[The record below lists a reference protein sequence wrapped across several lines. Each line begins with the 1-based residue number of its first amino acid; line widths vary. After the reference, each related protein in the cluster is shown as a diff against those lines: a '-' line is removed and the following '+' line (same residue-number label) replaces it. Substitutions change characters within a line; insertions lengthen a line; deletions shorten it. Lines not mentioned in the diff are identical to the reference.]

1 MATITL
7 DKQLD
12 SEQFLLIPRV
22 PIFREHYLR
31 LPDGRT
37 VYFDRVKLQQI
48 AEVQRGYQESPLTD
62 LPFLGQT
69 TAF

>member
-37 VYFDRVKLQQI
+37 LYFDRVKLQQI
-48 AEVQRGYQESPLTD
+48 AEVQRSTVQRSTFNVGIKN
-62 LPFLGQT
+62 LP
-69 TAF
+69 

>member
-1 MATITL
+1 MATLSL

-12 SEQFLLIPRV
+12 SEQFILIPRV

-37 VYFDRVKLQQI
+37 VYFDRVTLQQ
-48 AEVQRGYQESPLTD
+48 
-62 LPFLGQT
+62 
-69 TAF
+69 